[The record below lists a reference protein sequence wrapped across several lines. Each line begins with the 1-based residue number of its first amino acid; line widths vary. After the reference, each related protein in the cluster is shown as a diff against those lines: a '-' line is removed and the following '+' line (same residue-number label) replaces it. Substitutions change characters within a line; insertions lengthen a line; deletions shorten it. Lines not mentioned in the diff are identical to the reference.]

1 MALGEGTGA
10 MNFKTAFWLTWFGI
24 ACVAAGGALAT
35 TTGPWSPEATPG
47 CRVVDGTPTYS
58 AGALVAVTCNTSGQ
72 LRVTTTP

>member
-1 MALGEGTGA
+1 MSY
-10 MNFKTAFWLTWFGI
+10 KHAFVLSWVLVGVF
-24 ACVAAGGALAT
+24 VAGYAAAV
-35 TTGPWSPEATPG
+35 TTGPWSPEALPG